1 MQEYVEEKSVNLAVT
16 TTKLTARTLM
26 NALKAYMRHRQ
37 RKKQE
42 KGVKQDDRIKGKQT
56 VKQLI
61 GQNQGVSSLPVGET
75 GLKDFER
82 IAKKCGVDFAIVK
95 DKTTEPVKYTVFFK
109 ARDADAIA
117 QVLAEYTAK
126 QMKKQS
132 RNRPSILKTLKKF
145 KEMLAKMPKREHEK
159 KKEQTR

>member
-1 MQEYVEEKSVNLAVT
+1 MQEYVDEKSINVAIK
-16 TTKLTARTLM
+16 TTKVTGSVVFK
-26 NALKAYMRHRQ
+26 ALKAYLRY
-37 RKKQE
+37 RKNKME
-42 KGVKQDDRIKGKQT
+42 KNAIQDERIKGKQS
-56 VKQLI
+56 VEELI

-82 IAKKCGVDFAIVK
+82 IANKYGVDFAIVK
-95 DKTTEPVKYTVFFK
+95 DKTAEPVKYTVFFK

-132 RNRPSILKTLKKF
+132 QNRPSIIKTLKKF
-145 KEMLAKMPKREHEK
+145 KEMLAKMPKKEQEK

>member
-1 MQEYVEEKSVNLAVT
+1 MVNEEISDKTIRLAIT
-16 TTKLTARTLM
+16 TTKLTVRAIVRGLTKFVQYHQKK
-26 NALKAYMRHRQ
+26 KAQ
-37 RKKQE
+37 RLSKDNHIQ
-42 KGVKQDDRIKGKQT
+42 GKQS
-56 VKQLI
+56 VKELI

-82 IAKKCGVDFAIVK
+82 IANKYGVDFAIVK
-95 DKTTEPVKYTVFFK
+95 DKTVEPVKYTVFFK

-132 RNRPSILKTLKKF
+132 QNRPSIIKTLKKF
-145 KEMLAKMPKREHEK
+145 KEMLAKMPKKEQEK

>member
-1 MQEYVEEKSVNLAVT
+1 MQEYVDEKSINVAIK
-16 TTKLTARTLM
+16 TTKVTGSVIFK
-26 NALKAYMRHRQ
+26 ALKAYMRYRQ
-37 RKKQE
+37 NKTE
-42 KGVKQDDRIKGKQT
+42 KNAIQDERIKGKQS
-56 VKQLI
+56 VEELI

-82 IAKKCGVDFAIVK
+82 IANKYGVDFAIVK
-95 DKTTEPVKYTVFFK
+95 DKTVEPVKYTVFFK

-132 RNRPSILKTLKKF
+132 QNRPSIIKTLKKF
-145 KEMLAKMPKREHEK
+145 KEMLAKMPKREQEK

>member
-1 MQEYVEEKSVNLAVT
+1 MQEYVDEKSINVAIK
-16 TTKLTARTLM
+16 TTKVTGSVIFK
-26 NALKAYMRHRQ
+26 ALKAYLRY
-37 RKKQE
+37 RKNKME
-42 KGVKQDDRIKGKQT
+42 KNAIQDERIKGKQS
-56 VKQLI
+56 VEELI

-82 IAKKCGVDFAIVK
+82 IANKYGVDFAIVK
-95 DKTTEPVKYTVFFK
+95 DKTVEPVKYTVFFK

-132 RNRPSILKTLKKF
+132 QNRPSIIKTLKKF
-145 KEMLAKMPKREHEK
+145 KEMLAKMPKREQEK

>member
-1 MQEYVEEKSVNLAVT
+1 MQEYVDEKSINVAIK
-16 TTKLTARTLM
+16 TTKVTGSVIFK
-26 NALKAYMRHRQ
+26 ALKAYLRY
-37 RKKQE
+37 RKNKME
-42 KGVKQDDRIKGKQT
+42 KNAIQDERIKGKQS
-56 VKQLI
+56 VEELI

-82 IAKKCGVDFAIVK
+82 IANKYGVDFAIVK
-95 DKTTEPVKYTVFFK
+95 DKTVEPVKYTVFFK

-132 RNRPSILKTLKKF
+132 QNRPSIIKTLKKF
-145 KEMLAKMPKREHEK
+145 KEMLAKMPKKEQEK